1 MSTRTGRGVMMTLLL
16 ATGCGNGGRGTGDNQ
31 GGGATGSA
39 GVAGGA
45 SGNAGGEA
53 ATGGTTDSGAAGTR
67 ATGGGPYG
75 TGTAGGGWA
84 GASGGATSS
93 PGAGGGSG
101 AGEMAGG
108 GAGTTWLTPP
118 AFPPALAPPAGATI
132 KLHAHAV
139 GAQIYT
145 CTASGAGS
153 ADGGAGATT
162 YAWVLK
168 APDAALFDSSG
179 AQIGTHGA
187 GPSWTWRDGSVA
199 NGAKVA
205 ELNAPVPDAIAWLLL
220 RVTSTSGAGM
230 LSDAT
235 YVQRLNTAAGRAP
248 AAGCDATTVGT
259 DTRSGYS
266 ADYYFYSGGGASTWL
281 TAPEVPSAIAVP
293 SDVRLALHDRATGMQ
308 IYNCAASGGAG
319 AGATTYAWTFKA
331 PDALLVD
338 VNFTPVAMHGAGP
351 SWTSTD
357 GSVVVAPEIA
367 RVDAPR
373 ADAIPWLLLKELS
386 TTGPGVFSEVA
397 FVQRLNTSGGLAPTT
412 GCDASTAN
420 TLLRV
425 PYAAD
430 YYFYVSINQ
439 PDAGAGALND

>member
-1 MSTRTGRGVMMTLLL
+1 MSTRIGRGVMVTLLL
-16 ATGCGNGGRGTGDNQ
+16 AAGCGSGGYGRGDNQ
-31 GGGATGSA
+31 GGGT
-39 GVAGGA
+39 
-45 SGNAGGEA
+45 
-53 ATGGTTDSGAAGTR
+53 GAAGD
-67 ATGGGPYG
+67 GSYG
-75 TGTAGGGWA
+75 MGTAGGGWA

-93 PGAGGGSG
+93 AGAGGGG
-101 AGEMAGG
+101 GTGETAGG
-108 GAGTTWLTPP
+108 GGVAGTTWLTPP
-118 AFPPALAPPAGATI
+118 PFPPALAPPAGATV

-145 CTASGAGS
+145 CTASGAAN
-153 ADGGAGATT
+153 ADGGADVDAGATT

-168 APDAALFDSSG
+168 APDAKLYDSSDT
-179 AQIGTHGA
+179 QVGTHGA

-205 ELNAPVPDAIAWLLL
+205 ELNAPAADAISWLLL
-220 RVTSTSGAGM
+220 RVTSTSGTGM

-235 YVQRLNTAAGRAP
+235 YVQRLDTAGGRAP
-248 AAGCDATTVGT
+248 AVGCDATTVGT
-259 DTRSGYS
+259 DARSVYS
-266 ADYYFYSGGGASTWL
+266 ADYYFYSGGGASAWL

-293 SDVRLALHDRATGMQ
+293 TDVRLSVHDRGSGMQ

-319 AGATTYAWTFKA
+319 AGAGTTTYAWTFKA

-338 VNFTPVAMHGAGP
+338 MNFVPVAMHGAGP

-397 FVQRLNTSGGLAPTT
+397 FVQRLNTSGGVAPTT
-412 GCDASTAN
+412 GCDASTVN
-420 TLLRV
+420 TLVRV
-425 PYAAD
+425 PYSAD

-439 PDAGAGALND
+439 PDAGAGG